1 MSELELQLLALG
13 RELELPAERDLAPA
27 VAARLEGQR
36 PFPWRRVAVVALA
49 VLVVA
54 IAAAFAVPQA
64 RTTILRWFH
73 LGGAT
78 VERVETLPPAVERSK
93 AGGLGRAMSLK
104 QAERTVGFHI
114 LLPPYKSAS
123 GPGRVY
129 VLRDV
134 MATVILR
141 IAPQRKALL
150 SEFRSFGPYTL
161 KKLAFGQSEV
171 EFVRLDGRE
180 ALWIHGG
187 PHVLRYY
194 DRRLGVQGRNVL
206 IHGNVLI
213 WVRGGLTLR
222 LEGKL
227 TKQEALSFARSVH

>member
-13 RELELPAERDLAPA
+13 RGLELPAERDLAPA

-123 GPGRVY
+123 APGRVY

-134 MATVILR
+134 MATVIPASR
-141 IAPQRKALL
+141 RNARRSSPSSAPSGRT
-150 SEFRSFGPYTL
+150 RSRSWRS
-161 KKLAFGQSEV
+161 A
-171 EFVRLDGRE
+171 R
-180 ALWIHGG
+180 
-187 PHVLRYY
+187 
-194 DRRLGVQGRNVL
+194 
-206 IHGNVLI
+206 
-213 WVRGGLTLR
+213 
-222 LEGKL
+222 
-227 TKQEALSFARSVH
+227 ARSSSCGWTAGRPSGSTGVRTC